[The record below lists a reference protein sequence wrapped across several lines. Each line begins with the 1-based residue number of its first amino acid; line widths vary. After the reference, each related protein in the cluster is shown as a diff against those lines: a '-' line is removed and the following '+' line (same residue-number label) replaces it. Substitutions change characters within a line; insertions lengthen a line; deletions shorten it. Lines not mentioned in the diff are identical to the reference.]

1 MNVRHG
7 IAAAALLSLSA
18 LTVACGT
25 SIAGS
30 AAPASTVST
39 TSASSS
45 ASTTAPATGSTTAPT
60 TSSPS
65 SSVTHSSPAP
75 SSEQSTSGDDST
87 VTIVVEPAALDATTA
102 VWLHTSCTDI
112 TALFASLFAIPTVDE
127 TAPVED
133 FRAAYV
139 GYYASLADTLLGMTD
154 RLSVLDPPTVE
165 GGQALHDGYLNYL
178 IQLADI
184 TASGALAISDAPAD
198 VDSVGAVVEQ
208 IQFETEQLSEVDL
221 GLSDFQGDQLQE
233 LMSQVP
239 ACQQLLNT

>member
-7 IAAAALLSLSA
+7 IAAAALLSMSA

-30 AAPASTVST
+30 AAPASSVST

-45 ASTTAPATGSTTAPT
+45 ASSTAPATGSTTAPA

-102 VWLHTSCTDI
+102 VWLHISCTDI

-139 GYYASLADTLLGMTD
+139 DYYASLADTLLGMTD

-165 GGQALHDGYLNYL
+165 GGRALHDGYLNYL

-208 IQFETEQLSEVDL
+208 IQFETEQLSEGDL

-233 LMSQVP
+233 LMSRVP
-239 ACQQLLNT
+239 ACQQLLTA